1 MSASIG
7 QSIEAVCKEKGI
19 DRDVVIEAVKEA
31 VRAAAR
37 KQFKSG
43 EEIQV
48 EWSPETG
55 LEIFASKVVV
65 ETVENEGRE
74 LSLGEARELA
84 GDEVEIGDELQLPLP
99 VEDMGRIAAQTA
111 KQILFQKVRD
121 AERAN
126 IYEQYIDKVGDLVNG
141 YVKRFERGD
150 IIVDLGTVEALLPR
164 NQQSRG
170 ETWNQGERIR
180 VVIDDVS
187 KESKGPQVIV
197 SRTSPEILKRLF
209 EMEVPEI
216 YDGTVVIKS
225 AVREPGER
233 AKIAVASTE
242 RDVDPVGACVGMKGS
257 RVQAIIREL
266 RGEKIDIIE
275 WSDEPSV
282 FAANALSPAKVNQ
295 VRITDIEHRQ
305 MEVIVNEDQ
314 LSLAIG
320 KRGQNVRLA
329 TKLVG
334 WNIDIRSEEELKR
347 EVAAQM
353 GAMIASGESVPLE
366 RLEGMNPA
374 MVSTLADHG
383 IDDIE
388 SLANAT
394 VDDIADFLDVSID
407 QAEALIGAAQTVVES
422 ARVAAESEGAEGE
435 EAQSEETG
443 EAGAASEQTPA
454 SAEAGVTESSVDAV
468 AAAGGAGTGGEEPPG
483 VEGERPAAGPEGET
497 GFESEEG
504 RTVEQ
509 HAASFEADPNADAGE
524 VEPSEAMIAEGYDE
538 AVETQPPFMAEDL
551 SPDNLLAKDAA
562 EPVAATEVEQMSAD
576 ELLLQGAGRDL
587 RPDTITPAPDI
598 FSAEAAVIQNHGAYT
613 EEERPSTLDAETSGV
628 AGATVREG
636 EEADEESLVAPAALD
651 ETEEGETEVASPVA
665 DLGGEASAPEVQ
677 VSSAPTPAGR
687 GEPTPVENVAED
699 EAEDASGN
707 VE

>member
-7 QSIEAVCKEKGI
+7 QSIDAVCKEKGI
-19 DRDVVIEAVKEA
+19 DREVVIEAVKEA
-31 VRAAAR
+31 VKAAAR

-48 EWSPETG
+48 EWTPDTG
-55 LEIFASKVVV
+55 LEIFASKVIV
-65 ETVENEGRE
+65 EEVTNPGRE
-74 LSLGEARELA
+74 LSLDEARELA

-99 VEDMGRIAAQTA
+99 MEDMGRIAAQTA

-121 AERAN
+121 AERQN

-141 YVKRFERGD
+141 YIKRFERGD
-150 IIVDLGTVEALLPR
+150 IIVDLGTVESLLPR

-187 KESKGPQVIV
+187 KESKGPQVIT
-197 SRTSPEILKRLF
+197 SRTSPELLKRLF

-295 VRITDIEHRQ
+295 VRITDIERRQ

-334 WNIDIRSEEELKR
+334 WNIDIRSEEELKK

-353 GAMIASGESVPLE
+353 GAMIAAGEPVSLE
-366 RLEGMNPA
+366 RLPGMNA
-374 MVSTLADHG
+374 ATTAALAEHG
-383 IDDIE
+383 VDDIE
-388 SLANAT
+388 TLAAT
-394 VDDIADFLDVSID
+394 SVDDLVEFLDISLD
-407 QAEALIGAAQTVVES
+407 E
-422 ARVAAESEGAEGE
+422 AESIIAS
-435 EAQSEETG
+435 AQAVIAT
-443 EAGAASEQTPA
+443 AASPE
-454 SAEAGVTESSVDAV
+454 
-468 AAAGGAGTGGEEPPG
+468 GGEE
-483 VEGERPAAGPEGET
+483 GEAPAEAAGASEDTEGT
-497 GFESEEG
+497 AVAEG
-504 RTVEQ
+504 TEDFQQVEEQ
-509 HAASFEADPNADAGE
+509 HAASVEADPSAEPGE
-524 VEPSEAMIAEGYDE
+524 VEPSDEMIAEGYDE
-538 AVETQPPFMAEDL
+538 AVREGAPFHAEETI
-551 SPDNLLAKDAA
+551 LARESAD
-562 EPVAATEVEQMSAD
+562 PVAVTEAEQMSAD

-598 FSAEAAVIQNHGAYT
+598 TSAEAAVIQNTGAFS
-613 EEERPSTLDAETSGV
+613 EEERPSTLADETAEGTSPI
-628 AGATVREG
+628 VREG
-636 EEADEESLVAPAALD
+636 EGDEDDSPLSPRSAL
-651 ETEEGETEVASPVA
+651 
-665 DLGGEASAPEVQ
+665 EASAPEVQ
-677 VSSAPTPAGR
+677 TSSEPAAASE
-687 GEPTPVENVAED
+687 GEPAPVENVATD
-699 EAEDASGN
+699 EAADASGN